1 LIANPIFPN
10 KFARHPRLP
19 RYGSIIPEINLR
31 GTNPAAANINFGV
44 RRGVEASAPMAADGD
59 WRRRRKQTPNKQSSL
74 AMAIALEGWT
84 AI

>member
-1 LIANPIFPN
+1 MVVPNLHLDRCQRSSVVRLLII
-10 KFARHPRLP
+10 R
-19 RYGSIIPEINLR
+19 
-31 GTNPAAANINFGV
+31 AAG
-44 RRGVEASAPMAADGD
+44 RGVEASAPMVADGD